1 MEKPRGQTRA
11 TSWHPPWLQERS
23 QPYSPHVPA
32 GSERQA
38 GAPRGTGATPGTLPR
53 SPLQPCGTTA
63 LAPAPGGD
71 RDPTWAGDALLSI
84 RARAEV
90 GGDAEAA
97 AAAKGAE
104 SCRARGRGSGQGHG
118 DPPAPSWGAR
128 RGLGCLYSRRV
139 HCPLPGASIQ
149 PGQHPLPK
157 PEKQTWGP
165 TRRLGEGQRQRGRA
179 HEDGEG
185 DARGSGHPRAHR
197 RPIPCSVKAGSG
209 RTRAWSEPPTR
220 WDSRRGLA
228 PQLVQAPQ
236 RMVTGEKRP
245 QGAQGHG
252 ERAPREAHALL
263 APVQTEPRAGASPGT
278 GRGAPKAAE
287 GSVCRRS
294 QVQLRE
300 GEGKKKKEGGPGYL
314 STAKLAGFFLPGYT
328 LPWPPGRNRD
338 TQAAWTSSSS
348 NMTGGSSTLA
358 ALPSCLPSCLPAFPG
373 GTARHGAARRGT
385 ARAPTA
391 CWPLALLLLPPAGPG
406 TMRGVEGGESGER
419 RGGPG
424 SPPTPRVGMLTRRLP
439 ASPSPRARPR
449 LGDTAASPPGWGPRG
464 RLHGEGAGGEAS
476 ERRASPLLSFP
487 TSGKAPAW
495 PLPTPPPPPGG
506 TGLPSQPCAGTHQ
519 RGARSR

>member
-90 GGDAEAA
+90 GGDAEATA
-97 AAAKGAE
+97 AAEGAE
-104 SCRARGRGSGQGHG
+104 SCRARGRGSSQGRR
-118 DPPAPSWGAR
+118 DPPAPSWGAWQ
-128 RGLGCLYSRRV
+128 GLGCLYSRRV

-165 TRRLGEGQRQRGRA
+165 TRRLGEGQRQRGQA

-236 RMVTGEKRP
+236 RMVTGETS
-245 QGAQGHG
+245 
-252 ERAPREAHALL
+252 PRSTGT
-263 APVQTEPRAGASPGT
+263 QGASPMRGSRSPHPRADGATSGCQPRDGT
-278 GRGAPKAAE
+278 GSPESSRGLGVPPLPGAAAR
-287 GSVCRRS
+287 GRR
-294 QVQLRE
+294 
-300 GEGKKKKEGGPGYL
+300 KKKKKRGARLPLHG
-314 STAKLAGFFLPGYT
+314 KAGWFLP
-328 LPWPPGRNRD
+328 PGVHP
-338 TQAAWTSSSS
+338 A
-348 NMTGGSSTLA
+348 LA
-358 ALPSCLPSCLPAFPG
+358 AREEQGHTGSLDEQLEQHDRRLQHARSAAFLPAFLP
-373 GTARHGAARRGT
+373 ACLPRRHGAARRGT

-424 SPPTPRVGMLTRRLP
+424 SPPTPRVGMLTQRLP

-449 LGDTAASPPGWGPRG
+449 LGDTRASTPGWGPRG